1 MESLQCF
8 ALQKNRLAVDLAF
21 GGFIILRY
29 STGMQTNT
37 DDRTLSAWLKKDE
50 KSLLQGIKDGL
61 DVFEIGFDLN
71 REPLSV
77 LRYLDAVGIYESEVN
92 SEEEVEL
99 FGLALSGVPLDQAI
113 LWCIADKER
122 SQDIE
127 SMIKIGDMRPALHF
141 AQDFCISI
149 ANADC
154 LDDLCWVMEQPAAK
168 LNAAI
173 KSIGHRF
180 DIVTPR
186 TLKEHISGQIK
197 ILTKDDVFP
206 PKMTASFGT
215 WAPHPAK
222 KTTARK
228 SSYRKSS
235 SRASSSGWKKK
246 WFAGRRKSP
255 SPSYA

>member
-1 MESLQCF
+1 MEASNAIPKSLLT
-8 ALQKNRLAVDLAF
+8 AALAVAC
-21 GGFIILRY
+21 FIILRY
-29 STGMQTNT
+29 SISMQVNT
-37 DDRTLSAWLKKDE
+37 DDRTLNAWLKKDD
-50 KSLLQGIKDGL
+50 KSLLKGIKDGL

-77 LRYLDAVGIYESEVN
+77 LRHLDTIGAYECEAN

-113 LWCIADKER
+113 LWCVADKDR

-154 LDDLCWVMEQPAAK
+154 LDELCWVMVQPEAK

-173 KSIGHRF
+173 RSIGHRF
-180 DIVTPR
+180 DVVTPR
-186 TLKEHISGQIK
+186 TLKEHLTDQVK
-197 ILTKDDVFP
+197 LLTKDDIFP
-206 PKMTASFGT
+206 PKRTSSFGT
-215 WAPHPAK
+215 WAPRRAK
-222 KTTARK
+222 KTTTRK
-228 SSYRKSS
+228 SRYRKSS
-235 SRASSSGWKKK
+235 SRASSSGWK
-246 WFAGRRKSP
+246 FAGRRKSS